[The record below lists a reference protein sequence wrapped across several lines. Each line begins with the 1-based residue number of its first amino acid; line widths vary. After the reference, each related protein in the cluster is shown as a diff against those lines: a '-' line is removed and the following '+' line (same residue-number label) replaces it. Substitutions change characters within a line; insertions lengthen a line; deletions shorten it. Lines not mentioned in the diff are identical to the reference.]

1 MHVALGHKLLA
12 RLQVD
17 VLETPRQINAL
28 SLAHIDRLHD
38 ERLSLL
44 LVELG
49 LEVVLVRWQHPR
61 FGEEVELILESFLH
75 AGQVSRQIVLSCKR
89 LHTRLAVD
97 ALVGS
102 ELADLFGLDAD
113 VGPVEVPVGVDVL
126 VELEVHFAAHPLYH
140 IVPRRVRAQNE
151 LLIGLLLRHLRWR
164 RLSHV
169 VFFVVR

>member
-1 MHVALGHKLLA
+1 MHVALGYELLT
-12 RLQVD
+12 RLQID

-28 SLAHIDRLHD
+28 ALAHIDGLHD
-38 ERLSLL
+38 KRLGLF

-61 FGEEVELILESFLH
+61 LGEKVELILKSFLH
-75 AGQVSRQIVLSCKR
+75 AGQVSRKIVLPCKR

-113 VGPVEVPVGVDVL
+113 VGPVKVPVGVDVL

-140 IVPRRVRAQNE
+140 VVPRRVRAQNE
-151 LLIGLLLRHLRWR
+151 LLVRLLLRHLGWG
-164 RLSHV
+164 RLRHV